1 MRGFVLKLTRVFR
14 ILLSLTTGNTVNLI
28 NKWPRARSERKKIE
42 ITEGRKIHL
51 AKTML
56 HEMNCVGARLP
67 QRACVAESTLTTSN
81 RQPVL
86 IAIQ

>member
-1 MRGFVLKLTRVFR
+1 MAQGKIGTQKNR
-14 ILLSLTTGNTVNLI
+14 IN
-28 NKWPRARSERKKIE
+28 
-42 ITEGRKIHL
+42 L